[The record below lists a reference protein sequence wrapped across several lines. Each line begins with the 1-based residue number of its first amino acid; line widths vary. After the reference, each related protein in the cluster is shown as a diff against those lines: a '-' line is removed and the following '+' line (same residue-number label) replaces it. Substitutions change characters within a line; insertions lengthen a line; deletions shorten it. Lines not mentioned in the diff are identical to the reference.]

1 MIFDE
6 TDIVIV
12 KHSRAIVKIIEI
24 DNVQIC
30 EYGSL
35 QKLYCITAQ
44 SDKIITNNAFVIKA
58 NFFQKLIFKIKKI
71 YYATTNSFRQ
81 NRRSVINRY

>member
-1 MIFDE
+1 MIFSE

-12 KHSRAIVKIIEI
+12 KHSGAIIQIIEI

-44 SDKIITNNAFVIKA
+44 SDEIITNNAFVMKA
-58 NFFQKLIFKIKKI
+58 NFFQRLIFKIKKI
-71 YYATTNSFRQ
+71 YYATANSFK
-81 NRRSVINRY
+81 

>member
-35 QKLYCITAQ
+35 QKLYCITCT
-44 SDKIITNNAFVIKA
+44 I
-58 NFFQKLIFKIKKI
+58 
-71 YYATTNSFRQ
+71 R
-81 NRRSVINRY
+81 